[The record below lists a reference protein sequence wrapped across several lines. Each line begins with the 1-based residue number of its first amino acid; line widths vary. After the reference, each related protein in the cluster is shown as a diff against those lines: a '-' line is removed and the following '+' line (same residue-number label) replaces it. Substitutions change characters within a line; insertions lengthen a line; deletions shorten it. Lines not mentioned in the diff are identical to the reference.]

1 MSAGGTTPFA
11 GRTLHLLPLALQAE
25 DLSVVSWLGSAL
37 AARAGFLSVQDAP
50 LALDRAW
57 IDPSLGQCS
66 SNQIIDAL
74 IERAGGRDEE
84 EWTLAITA
92 ADLFAPDRDFVFGE
106 AALGGSWAVV
116 SLARLHASD
125 SDEPADIVRS
135 RVLTESLH
143 ELGHLA
149 GLAHCEQPRCA
160 MAEAALPS
168 DVDRKDAEFC
178 SDCQHALIITLAP
191 APRHH

>member
-1 MSAGGTTPFA
+1 MSAGGSTPFV

-25 DLSVVSWLGSAL
+25 DLSLVSWLGSAL
-37 AARAGFLSVQDAP
+37 AARAGFLPVQDPP
-50 LALDRAW
+50 LALDRGW
-57 IDPSLGQCS
+57 IDQSFRQCS
-66 SNQIIDAL
+66 SNLIVDAL
-74 IERAGGRDEE
+74 IERSGGCGDQ

-92 ADLFAPDRDFVFGE
+92 ADLVAPGRDFVFGE

-116 SLARLHASD
+116 SLARLHAGD
-125 SDEPADIVRS
+125 SGEPDDIVRS

-149 GLAHCEQPRCA
+149 GLAHCEQPRCV
-160 MAEAALPS
+160 MAQAALPS

-178 SDCQHALIITLAP
+178 PGCKGSLTTALAP
-191 APRHH
+191 TRRHH